1 MKSLD
6 THIKRASRNT
16 MKVIP
21 QLLGN
26 VQIRKC
32 TDSLLSRKPLYLS
45 YSDTEYPNNFV
56 YEEVFY

>member
-16 MKVIP
+16 MEVIP

-32 TDSLLSRKPLYLS
+32 KDSLLSRKPVYLS
-45 YSDTEYPNNFV
+45 CSDTEYPNNFV